1 MVTRRER
8 KQEAFDDLKLY
19 LSETEGILLVEG
31 IRDVEAIKLLC
42 PAASVEVF
50 SHVGKTE
57 HDVVDA
63 LAAKTR
69 RVLILTDFD
78 EKGVAIAKRLSQLL
92 EAEGVHVDRET
103 RSRIAR
109 LMGVLGV
116 KTIEALDDI
125 ELGRDVGP

>member
-8 KQEAFDDLKLY
+8 QHEAFDDLKL
-19 LSETEGILLVEG
+19 LLGETEGVVLVEG
-31 IRDVEAIKLLC
+31 IRDVDAIKVLC
-42 PAASVEVF
+42 PTAYVEVF

-69 RVLILTDFD
+69 SVLVLTDFD
-78 EKGVAIAKRLSQLL
+78 EKGVVIAKRLSQLL

-103 RSRIAR
+103 RGRIAR

-125 ELGRDVGP
+125 DLGRGAGP